1 MWKQLSEPNYG
12 INKLYLELLRSGNP
26 FSISLGSSVF
36 VLLKSHKK
44 DLANGKSPA
53 DGRARGRYI
62 PKKHTEK
69 YN

>member
-1 MWKQLSEPNYG
+1 M
-12 INKLYLELLRSGNP
+12 YLELLRSGNP